1 MTPAG
6 TCPKLHVWECGE
18 WREKGTCSKG
28 GKCGLRHVLRAEKGK
43 QREAALAG
51 DVVTYEKDVTADG
64 GIKSFED
71 GTAFINFDQ
80 GSPPVVSSEDEDGAE
95 EDGDE
100 DMEPHHVD
108 QGHAS
113 GEEENASEDDGESG
127 DSEEEDDDEGSEGE

>member
-1 MTPAG
+1 M
-6 TCPKLHVWECGE
+6 
-18 WREKGTCSKG
+18 
-28 GKCGLRHVLRAEKGK
+28 RHVLRAEKGK

-80 GSPPVVSSEDEDGAE
+80 GSPPVVSSEEEDGAE

-100 DMEPHHVD
+100 DMEPHPVD
-108 QGHAS
+108 QGHES
-113 GEEENASEDDGESG
+113 GEENASEDDGESG
-127 DSEEEDDDEGSEGE
+127 DSEEEDDDEDSEGE